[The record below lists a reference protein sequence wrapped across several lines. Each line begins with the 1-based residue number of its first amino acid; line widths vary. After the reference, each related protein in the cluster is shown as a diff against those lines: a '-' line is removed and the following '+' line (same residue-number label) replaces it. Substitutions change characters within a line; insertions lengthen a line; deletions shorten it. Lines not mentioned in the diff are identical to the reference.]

1 MYTADTCSGQRTLWW
16 FLYLRLYLMPHA
28 EVVIIVGCLLQESL
42 GVFPSMPA
50 VLSETGLHRATFEL
64 ASVIHYIQRTVCKA
78 ILLIYK
84 SHTYSYW
91 IIIFFV
97 WAVFHFETNLASE
110 HNKGKG
116 TCCAPVL
123 FLEHNKG
130 GTFVN
135 YCGFLY
141 TTMHFNCWAK

>member
-1 MYTADTCSGQRTLWW
+1 MFVSISLPYTSTPITVLHPPWGDVPHSWNSSE
-16 FLYLRLYLMPHA
+16 LYKYVDSSCNKRELSPTG
-28 EVVIIVGCLLQESL
+28 VIRSL
-42 GVFPSMPA
+42 SLNA
-50 VLSETGLHRATFEL
+50 SHTEW
-64 ASVIHYIQRTVCKA
+64 ASVIRYVLKTVCKA

-91 IIIFFV
+91 IIYIFFV

-110 HNKGKG
+110 HNKVKG

-123 FLEHNKG
+123 FLEGNKG

-135 YCGFLY
+135 YCGVFG
-141 TTMHFNCWAK
+141 HDCAF